1 MGVVGFSY
9 WSYRRENKISWIS
22 KEKQNSYRNQ
32 NDGVYHRSAHQIL
45 SILVGCWDRSS
56 ALHWIWKKNNN
67 KHTFKRFGARH
78 TRRILLLSNKIV
90 CWFHTLVNLVLYIY
104 HVYVY
109 VLNVDVRRLFGH
121 NQTTKNGTSIWILLL
136 CGMETFDC
144 SFILATHNVLY
155 AEAGRSRW
163 IHWTSCWRGRRW

>member
-22 KEKQNSYRNQ
+22 NEKQNSYRNQ

-67 KHTFKRFGARH
+67 NKHTFKRFGARH
-78 TRRILLLSNKIV
+78 TRRLLLSSNKNCFLLV
-90 CWFHTLVNLVLYIY
+90 SHTLVNLVLYIY

-144 SFILATHNVLY
+144 SLF
-155 AEAGRSRW
+155 
-163 IHWTSCWRGRRW
+163 